1 MKASSKTNIKPGY
14 LRSFILSCSLFAV
27 YSLALSSQS
36 LSSMLFRESDFKLK
50 RTPIEKLMDE
60 FKWNVD
66 GYLPLY
72 NNPSSNDS
80 EVDKNT
86 KSRFRFFMNRPKI
99 TNCTRT
105 KEDIGDSNKEGNFS
119 YVKESPKNLRPR
131 CNDVIEHADDMTQHL
146 DQGAQDSSP
155 RLVQRNEARENSRE

>member
-1 MKASSKTNIKPGY
+1 
-14 LRSFILSCSLFAV
+14 
-27 YSLALSSQS
+27 
-36 LSSMLFRESDFKLK
+36 MLFQESDFKLK

-66 GYLPLY
+66 GYFLLY

-86 KSRFRFFMNRPKI
+86 NSRFRFFMNRPKI

-119 YVKESPKNLRPR
+119 YVTESPKKLRRR
-131 CNDVIEHADDMTQHL
+131 CNDVIELADDMTQHM
-146 DQGAQDSSP
+146 DQGAQYSSP
-155 RLVQRNEARENSRE
+155 RLVRRNETRETPKNDKAGARKN